1 MNTDRATPRW
11 VAEKLAE
18 PDAPPSDAERTVIAE
33 VLRSLRRVRHGS
45 VQLIV
50 QDGRVIQIDTVEK
63 RRL

>member
-18 PDAPPSDAERTVIAE
+18 PEAPPSEAERAVIAE
-33 VLRSLRRVRHGS
+33 VLRSMRRVRHGS
-45 VQLIV
+45 IQLIV
-50 QDGRVIQIDTVEK
+50 QDGRVIQVDTTEK